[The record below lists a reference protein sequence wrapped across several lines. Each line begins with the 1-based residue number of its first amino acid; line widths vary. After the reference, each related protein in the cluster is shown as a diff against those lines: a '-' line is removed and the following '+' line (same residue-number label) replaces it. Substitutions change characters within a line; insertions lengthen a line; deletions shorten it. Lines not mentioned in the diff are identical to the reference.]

1 MRYIEWIKNIATVR
15 VASSRLS
22 SVAGHRNPA
31 NNRNAFNN
39 AFRLISCFRYD
50 LEIDSLYSI
59 SWYKDNEEFYKY
71 IARAEVNRHT
81 HPITGVKIDVSWT
94 AISAHFPL
102 TLRRVPVLFPWE
114 WGSRKN
120 RKRGTRRSMKRWRSA
135 GPGRRTRVQFDGGWN
150 ILTQQRISRD
160 PDLRSR

>member
-1 MRYIEWIKNIATVR
+1 MR

-81 HPITGVKIDVSWT
+81 HPITGVKID
-94 AISAHFPL
+94 
-102 TLRRVPVLFPWE
+102 
-114 WGSRKN
+114 
-120 RKRGTRRSMKRWRSA
+120 
-135 GPGRRTRVQFDGGWN
+135 
-150 ILTQQRISRD
+150 
-160 PDLRSR
+160 